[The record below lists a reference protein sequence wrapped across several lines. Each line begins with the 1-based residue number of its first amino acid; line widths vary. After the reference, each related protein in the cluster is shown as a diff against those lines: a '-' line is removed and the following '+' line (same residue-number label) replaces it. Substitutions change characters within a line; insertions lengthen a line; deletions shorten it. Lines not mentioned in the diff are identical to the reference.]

1 LPLPGHLPP
10 RAMAQQV
17 RDRFGESAEPAA
29 GWLLRMDQARYARDP
44 GATLAGLRRELRGL
58 RWPSSGNPSVRH

>member
-1 LPLPGHLPP
+1 HLPP

-29 GWLLRMDQARYARDP
+29 GWLLRMDQARYARHSD
-44 GATLAGLRRELRGL
+44 ATLARLRRELRGL
-58 RWPSSGNPSVRH
+58 RWPAAGTPSARH